1 MFNNINPTTTK
12 AWQKLNEHFKETSGR
27 TLKELFAAD
36 PNRFDKYSLSIAN
49 GDIIADYS
57 KNLIDETTLELLLEL
72 AKETKL
78 NENIEAMFNAEKINR
93 TEDRAVLHTALRDFS
108 GKCLMALIS

>member
-36 PNRFDKYSLSIAN
+36 PNRFDKYSLSIAT
-49 GDIIADYS
+49 GISLPIIPKTS
-57 KNLIDETTLELLLEL
+57 
-72 AKETKL
+72 
-78 NENIEAMFNAEKINR
+78 
-93 TEDRAVLHTALRDFS
+93 
-108 GKCLMALIS
+108 LMRLP